1 MVDRYDVGPHTRR
14 ADNEIPS
21 PAWALDML
29 SKNRSTNF
37 TGTELEHMMS
47 QAPGDQDREPA
58 RGDTDPYTGF
68 GLTETEE
75 AVIDCTVIAG
85 LTFRQTSGIL
95 GIPVTSVHR
104 IHHATLK
111 RIKSLME
118 EQ

>member
-1 MVDRYDVGPHTRR
+1 MVDRYDVGPHIRR

-37 TGTELEHMMS
+37 TDTDLEDLMS
-47 QAPGDQDREPA
+47 QAPGGQDREPHSWYI
-58 RGDTDPYTGF
+58 DPYAGF

-118 EQ
+118 EK

>member
-1 MVDRYDVGPHTRR
+1 MADRYNVGPHTRR

-37 TGTELEHMMS
+37 TDTDLEDLMS
-47 QAPGDQDREPA
+47 QAPGDRDREPHS
-58 RGDTDPYTGF
+58 GYTDPYTGF
-68 GLTETEE
+68 DLTEVEE
-75 AVIDCTVIAG
+75 AVMDCTVIAG
-85 LTFRQTSGIL
+85 LTFRQASAIL
-95 GIPVTSVHR
+95 KIPVTSVHR

-118 EQ
+118 EK